1 MQHDK
6 RHCAECG
13 EQVSGP
19 FCSNCG
25 TRTAVGATA
34 GANTSGA
41 FFDEEPTRLGADR
54 AADQPYNGYA
64 SDDADE
70 YGGGVPPVEPAAT
83 SSARPAKT
91 NQMLVALIAVV
102 ALAVVGMLGYL
113 FTNGRGDDKA
123 DPPPVSDSSTSA
135 PTKSTSS
142 STSSST
148 TQSSTSSPDPST
160 TQGNSNGGNN
170 GGGGAPAPAPSQT
183 TEEPAPAP
191 APSPST
197 TGVSELPGL
206 VKTTSMG
213 GSDYAMTREGN
224 TVTVWRAGSEGASRI
239 GSFTLRGGG
248 GSNGLD
254 FINLPGCS
262 APVVAWNAASASGSA
277 AYGYDG
283 SGYQAYVGSSS
294 GSMSPS
300 GGSPS
305 SYGVNAYNG
314 MLEIRDS
321 SKQKAR
327 GSGNHFDSCES
338 ASPDVLHM
346 VSGG

>member
-1 MQHDK
+1 
-6 RHCAECG
+6 
-13 EQVSGP
+13 
-19 FCSNCG
+19 
-25 TRTAVGATA
+25 
-34 GANTSGA
+34 
-41 FFDEEPTRLGADR
+41 
-54 AADQPYNGYA
+54 
-64 SDDADE
+64 
-70 YGGGVPPVEPAAT
+70 
-83 SSARPAKT
+83 
-91 NQMLVALIAVV
+91 
-102 ALAVVGMLGYL
+102 
-113 FTNGRGDDKA
+113 
-123 DPPPVSDSSTSA
+123 
-135 PTKSTSS
+135 
-142 STSSST
+142 
-148 TQSSTSSPDPST
+148 
-160 TQGNSNGGNN
+160 
-170 GGGGAPAPAPSQT
+170 
-183 TEEPAPAP
+183 
-191 APSPST
+191 
-197 TGVSELPGL
+197 
-206 VKTTSMG
+206 MG